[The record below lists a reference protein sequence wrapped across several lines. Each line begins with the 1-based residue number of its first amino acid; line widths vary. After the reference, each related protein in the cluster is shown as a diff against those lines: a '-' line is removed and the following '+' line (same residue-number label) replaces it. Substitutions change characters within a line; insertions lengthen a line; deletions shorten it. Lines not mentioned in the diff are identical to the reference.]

1 MTATWHFLKNMLCIN
16 FKLKEKTIMNNKL
29 LIATTLITLAFL
41 AGCNKAEEP
50 ATTAAPESST
60 STTAPATT
68 EAPTAAPATESK

>member
-1 MTATWHFLKNMLCIN
+1 
-16 FKLKEKTIMNNKL
+16 MNNKL